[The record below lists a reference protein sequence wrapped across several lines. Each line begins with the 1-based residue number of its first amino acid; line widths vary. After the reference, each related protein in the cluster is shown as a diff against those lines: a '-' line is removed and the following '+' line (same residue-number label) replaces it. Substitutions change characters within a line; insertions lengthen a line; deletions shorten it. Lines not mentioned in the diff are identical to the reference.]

1 MAEVAD
7 VAICFAVDC
16 SSSVDFDE
24 FGLMLEGYGWALAQ
38 PEVAEA
44 IGAGPR
50 GAAAFAVLFWSG
62 PGTAEVML
70 PWTVVRPEGAAEF
83 GARMAA
89 LPRSVPPG
97 ATALGE
103 ALGIAVSVTEL
114 ARALAPR
121 LVIDV
126 SGDGRN
132 NVGPPPA
139 PERDR
144 AVAAGI
150 TVNALAVLDE
160 EPDLVAHYA
169 DEVIGGPGAFVMTAA
184 VYADFAE
191 AMLRKLL
198 RELRGAP
205 VV

>member
-1 MAEVAD
+1 MEPVAD
-7 VAICFAVDC
+7 VAVCLAVDC

-38 PEVAEA
+38 PEVAAA
-44 IGAGPR
+44 IGGGPA

-62 PGTAEVML
+62 PGTAQVML
-70 PWTVVRPEGAAEF
+70 PWTVVRPAEAAAF
-83 GARMAA
+83 GARVAG
-89 LPRSVPPG
+89 LPRLVPPG

-103 ALGIAVSVTEL
+103 ALSIAVAVTEL

-126 SGDGRN
+126 SGDGRGN
-132 NVGPPPA
+132 AGRPPG

-160 EPDLVAHYA
+160 EPDLVAQYA
-169 DEVIGGPGAFVMTAA
+169 DEVIGGPGAFVMAA
-184 VYADFAE
+184 ATYGDFAE
-191 AMLRKLL
+191 AILRKLL
-198 RELRGAP
+198 REVRGAP
-205 VV
+205 LA

>member
-1 MAEVAD
+1 MAEAAD
-7 VAICFAVDC
+7 VAVCLAVDC

-24 FGLMLEGYGWALAQ
+24 FGLMVEGYASAFAE
-38 PEVAEA
+38 PEVAQA
-44 IGAGPR
+44 IGAGRR

-62 PGTAEVML
+62 PGTTEVML
-70 PWTVVRPEGAAEF
+70 PWTVLRPEEAAGF

-89 LPRSVPPG
+89 LPRAVPPG

-103 ALGIAVSVTEL
+103 ALGIAVEVTEL

-126 SGDGRN
+126 SGDGRSN
-132 NVGPPPA
+132 AGPPPGPA
-139 PERDR
+139 RDR
-144 AVAAGI
+144 AVAAGM

-160 EPDLVAHYA
+160 EPDLVAHFA
-169 DEVIGGPGAFVMTAA
+169 EEVIGGPGAFVMTAA
-184 VYADFAE
+184 TYGDFAD
-191 AMLRKLL
+191 AILRKLL

>member
-1 MAEVAD
+1 MEQAAD
-7 VAICFAVDC
+7 VAICLAVDC

-24 FGLMLEGYGWALAQ
+24 FGLMLEGYAFAFAQ
-38 PEVAEA
+38 PEVAAA
-44 IGAGPR
+44 IGAGQR
-50 GAAAFAVLFWSG
+50 GAAGFAVLFWSG

-70 PWTVVRPEGAAEF
+70 PWTLVRPEGAAAF

-89 LPRSVPPG
+89 LPRAVPPG

-103 ALGIAVSVTEL
+103 ALGIAVGVTEL

-126 SGDGRN
+126 SGDGRSN
-132 NVGPPPA
+132 AGPPPG

-144 AVAAGI
+144 AVAAGM
-150 TVNALAVLDE
+150 TVNGLAVLDE

-169 DEVIGGPGAFVMTAA
+169 EEVIGGPGAFVMTAA
-184 VYADFAE
+184 TYEDFAE

>member
-1 MAEVAD
+1 MTLAAD
-7 VAICFAVDC
+7 VALCLAVDC

-24 FGLMLEGYGWALAQ
+24 FGLMLDGYGWALAQ
-38 PEVAEA
+38 PEVAAA
-44 IGAGPR
+44 IGAGPA
-50 GAAAFAVLFWSG
+50 GAAAFLVLFWSG
-62 PGTAEVML
+62 PGTAEVVL
-70 PWTVVRPEGAAEF
+70 PWTVVRPAGAAAF
-83 GARMAA
+83 GERMAA

-103 ALGIAVSVTEL
+103 ALGIAVEVTEL

-126 SGDGRN
+126 SGDGRSN
-132 NVGPPPA
+132 AGPPPGPA
-139 PERDR
+139 RDR
-144 AVAAGI
+144 AVAAGM

-160 EPDLVAHYA
+160 EPDLVAHFA
-169 DEVIGGPGAFVMTAA
+169 EEVIGGPGAFVMTAA
-184 VYADFAE
+184 TYGDFAD
-191 AMLRKLL
+191 AILRKLL